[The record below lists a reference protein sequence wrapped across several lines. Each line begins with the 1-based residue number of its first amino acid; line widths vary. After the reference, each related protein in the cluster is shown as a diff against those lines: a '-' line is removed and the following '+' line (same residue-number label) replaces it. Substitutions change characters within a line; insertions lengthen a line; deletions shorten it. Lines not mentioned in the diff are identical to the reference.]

1 MNQVKKKKMLLH
13 CCCAPCGTH
22 PIRMLQ
28 NEFDVTAF
36 FYNPN
41 IHPEKEY
48 EQRFLE
54 LNTLMKKWRIPM
66 IADNYDIDRWFALV
80 KGFEKEAEGGRRC
93 AICYEIRLLK
103 TAQIASENG
112 FDCFATTLSVSP
124 HKKAVVINSI
134 GKKLEK
140 QLGVTFLD
148 VDFKKKDGFKISC
161 QLSKEEVLYRQH
173 YCGCIFSQRDQKE
186 GDSHD

>member
-1 MNQVKKKKMLLH
+1 
-13 CCCAPCGTH
+13 
-22 PIRMLQ
+22 MLQ

-48 EQRFLE
+48 KQRFLE
-54 LNTLMKKWRIPM
+54 MRTLMEKWRIPM
-66 IADNYDIDRWFALV
+66 IADNYDADRWFALV
-80 KGFEKEAEGGRRC
+80 KGFEKEAEGRRRC
-93 AICYEIRLLK
+93 VICYELRLLK

-112 FDCFATTLSVSP
+112 FEYFATTLSVSP
-124 HKKAVVINSI
+124 HKKAAVINTI

-140 QLGVTFLD
+140 QHVVIFLD

-161 QLSKEEVLYRQH
+161 QLSKEEGLYRQH
-173 YCGCIFSQRDQKE
+173 YCGCVFSQRNSKDR
-186 GDSHD
+186 GRYD